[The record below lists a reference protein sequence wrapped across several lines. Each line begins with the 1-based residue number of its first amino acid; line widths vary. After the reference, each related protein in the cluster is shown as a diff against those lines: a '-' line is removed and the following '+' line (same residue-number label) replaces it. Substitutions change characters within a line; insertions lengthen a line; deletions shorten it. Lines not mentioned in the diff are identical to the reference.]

1 MLDESEIDSSV
12 NSILVG
18 VVLVVLE
25 EKGKVCWP
33 TMFGPDIFPFLP
45 DARGQERS
53 LGLETSSEMSLG
65 RTSLE
70 GRMSD

>member
-45 DARGQERS
+45 QSVETKVAPQETKKGI
-53 LGLETSSEMSLG
+53 LLELPVFQ
-65 RTSLE
+65 RL
-70 GRMSD
+70 